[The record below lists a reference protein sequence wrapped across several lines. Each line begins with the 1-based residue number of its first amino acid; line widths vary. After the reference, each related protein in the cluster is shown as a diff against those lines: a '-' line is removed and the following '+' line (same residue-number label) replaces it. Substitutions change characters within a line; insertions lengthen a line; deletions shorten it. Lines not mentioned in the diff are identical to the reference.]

1 MYTFNSF
8 TNIPRLNI
16 LAKKLNFIFK
26 GIDPLPTYFNNIRFL
41 QWSKEYH
48 LTTKSGKDQMSQT
61 EYCFGNQLWTPTR
74 PSSS

>member
-8 TNIPRLNI
+8 PNIPRLKI
-16 LAKKLNFIFK
+16 LAKKLNFNLVLTLYPHTSITF
-26 GIDPLPTYFNNIRFL
+26 FRFL

-74 PSSS
+74 PSS